1 MALDP
6 LFVDDAEEETV
17 AEEKT
22 FNVGAYRLVDGRA
35 YDPATHLWV
44 EVTAGSRLARCGF
57 DPLGSETSGD
67 IVALSFEPVG
77 SRVERGGAFGA
88 IEAAKFV
95 GPLTA
100 PVSGTIRGHNQAV
113 IANPVLVNRAPLE
126 HWLVEIEPTQLARE
140 RSAMLSGRDEVAEWF
155 AAELERFRSRGMVAE

>member
-1 MALDP
+1 MAEDTI
-6 LFVDDAEEETV
+6 FS
-17 AEEKT
+17 
-22 FNVGAYRLVDGRA
+22 VGTYRLEGGRA

-44 EVTAGSRLARCGF
+44 ELTAEGRLARCGF

-67 IVALSFEPVG
+67 IVALSFEPVS
-77 SRVERGGAFGA
+77 SRVERGEAFGA

-100 PVSGTIRGHNQAV
+100 PVSGTIRAHNHAVTENPALVNQA
-113 IANPVLVNRAPLE
+113 PLA
-126 HWLVEIEPTQLARE
+126 HWLVEIEPARLAQE
-140 RSAMLSGRDEVAEWF
+140 RTVLLWERDEVAEWF